1 VQGKVYP
8 LSTSL
13 HAPAPNAYPNIP
25 TNHFMPSFTKR
36 SAWIDLSVKPERET
50 LGSSTKR
57 QVPTE
62 EIGLL
67 QVLRLCSKGE
77 QEVSGDLKA
86 KPTTRH
92 AWGDL

>member
-1 VQGKVYP
+1 
-8 LSTSL
+8 
-13 HAPAPNAYPNIP
+13 
-25 TNHFMPSFTKR
+25 MPSFTKR

-57 QVPTE
+57 QVPNE

-67 QVLRLCSKGE
+67 QVLRLFSKGE

-92 AWGDL
+92 TWGDL